1 MNEKKILVVDDEAS
15 IRELLE
21 MAFSSKGYSVA
32 SAASGEEALEILA
45 HEYFPVMYID
55 LGLETM
61 SGFDL
66 CERLRKDDCR
76 AIIYA
81 VSGYGG
87 LLGPEEIL
95 EAGFDDYFSKPLDF
109 DVLFKSAV
117 AAFEKIDR
125 SVKECNPIVIK
136 RILIIDDDESFR
148 KMLRHMLE
156 SQGFEVM
163 EACDGEAGIRRQAA
177 CPADLIISDIVMPK
191 KEGIETVLIIKE
203 QYPDVKII
211 VVSGFGW
218 YGNEAEI
225 DMARAMGARTLK
237 KPFRHKELLAT
248 IEQLCR
254 PAFSVSTENT
264 WGF

>member
-1 MNEKKILVVDDEAS
+1 MNAKKILVVDDEAS
-15 IRELLE
+15 IREMFE
-21 MAFSSKGYSVA
+21 MAFSRKGYSVG
-32 SAASGEEALEILA
+32 SAATGEEALEILA
-45 HEYFPVMYID
+45 HEDFPVMYID

-66 CERLRKDDCR
+66 CERIRENDSR

-81 VSGYGG
+81 VTGYAGI
-87 LLGPEEIL
+87 LGPEEIL
-95 EAGFDDYFSKPLDF
+95 EAGFNDYFSKPLDF
-109 DVLFKSAV
+109 DVLLKSAA

-125 SVKECNPIVIK
+125 SAKDSCPIVVK

-163 EACDGEAGIRRQAA
+163 EACDGEAGIRRQSA

-191 KEGIETVLIIKE
+191 KEGIETVLTIKE

-225 DMARAMGARTLK
+225 DLARAMGARTLK
-237 KPFRHKELLAT
+237 KPFKHKELLAI

-254 PAFSVSTENT
+254 PEFLESTGNIR
-264 WGF
+264 GF